1 MIVIGLRA
9 KIASRLS
16 AIVVGLATMCAL
28 GGAAFAASSAQLG
41 FQYYQAKQ
49 FAKAIP
55 LLKKANLQ
63 NPRDLAILFYLGSA
77 AAFSGDTA
85 LAIDA
90 FSRLYV
96 VSGGIDK
103 YTCAVDPI
111 YARLRSVN
119 HPYSCRSGSSLIRW
133 HPKCASVRIYITDGK
148 EIPEQ
153 YAGKTI
159 SSDAL
164 LKLSPYF
171 HSPAYLNSLAYA
183 QGYNPAHKSAV
194 LAGLSQWSYLNKEKY
209 LNYTVVNDPTHA
221 DVIVFWT
228 NRMVARS
235 GYTSYPPS
243 QGVSY
248 PIASVRGCPVVVQF
262 NSLDNATTMSRAACH
277 EFGHC
282 FGLQHSPNKSDIMY
296 ETLNGAQNPSYNISD
311 CDQLSLRALYRVPA
325 DIYLMPN

>member
-1 MIVIGLRA
+1 MFDIGFRA
-9 KIASRLS
+9 LVARIT
-16 AIVVGLATMCAL
+16 AIAL
-28 GGAAFAASSAQLG
+28 GLSFLAVFGSAVFAANNAQLG

-49 FAKAIP
+49 FSKAIP
-55 LLKKANLQ
+55 LLKKANAQ

-103 YTCAVDPI
+103 YTCAVDPL

-133 HPKCASVRIYITDGK
+133 HPKCVPVRIFITDGK
-148 EIPEQ
+148 EIPAEF
-153 YAGKTI
+153 AGKTI

-171 HSPAYLNSLAYA
+171 HSPAYLNSLAFA
-183 QGYNPAHKSAV
+183 QGYNPAQKSAV
-194 LAGLSQWSYLNKEKY
+194 LAGLSQWSFLNKEKY
-209 LNYTVVNDPTHA
+209 LSYTVVNDPSHA

-248 PIASVRGCPVVVQF
+248 PLASVRGCPVVVQF
-262 NSLDNATTMSRAACH
+262 NSLDSPTTMARAACH

-311 CDQLSLRALYRVPA
+311 CDQLTIRALYRVPA
-325 DIYLMPN
+325 DIYLMSN